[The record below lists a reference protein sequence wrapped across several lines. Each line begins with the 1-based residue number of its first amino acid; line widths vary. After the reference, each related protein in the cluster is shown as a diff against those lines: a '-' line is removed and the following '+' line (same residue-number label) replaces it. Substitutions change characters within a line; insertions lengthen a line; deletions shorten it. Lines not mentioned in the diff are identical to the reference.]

1 VAGNP
6 VDWLAAHRDLLA
18 AQPRGPA
25 LDVACGLGRHA
36 MMLAGMGFTVD
47 ALDVS
52 DTALESLD
60 AQARR
65 RGRAI
70 HTERVDFRTDEW
82 RPERSY
88 QVVVD
93 TYFLERSLFGR
104 LADALAPGG
113 LLFFETFMEG
123 QPDCN
128 PGFLLT
134 PGELQSAFAR
144 LDVLDAREGDVD
156 GRVLASLVARKPVLG
171 VPAGRRAADPRPPD
185 RQAEL

>member
-1 VAGNP
+1 MAGSP
-6 VDWLAAHRDLLA
+6 VDWLTAHRDLLA

-52 DTALESLD
+52 DIALESLD

-70 HTERVDFRTDEW
+70 HTKRVDFRTDDW

-93 TYFLERSLFGR
+93 TYFLERPLLGR
-104 LADALAPGG
+104 LVEALTPGG
-113 LLFFETFMEG
+113 LLFVETFMQG
-123 QPDCN
+123 QPGCS
-128 PGFLLT
+128 PRYLAA
-134 PGELQSAFAR
+134 PGELQAAFAD
-144 LDVLDAREGDVD
+144 LDLIDSREGESD
-156 GRVLASLVARKPVLG
+156 GRLLASLVARKP
-171 VPAGRRAADPRPPD
+171 AANAPGEQP
-185 RQAEL
+185 